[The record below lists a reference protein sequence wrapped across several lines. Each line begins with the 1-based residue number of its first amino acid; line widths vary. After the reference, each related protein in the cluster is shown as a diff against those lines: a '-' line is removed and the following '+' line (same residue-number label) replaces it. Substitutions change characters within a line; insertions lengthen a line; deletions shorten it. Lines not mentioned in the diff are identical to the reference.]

1 MSNTTT
7 TKPITFYINCLEIR
21 WLYEET
27 FNEASDPTEAYSSI
41 ANKISEKVGLKQMKT
56 MLKALRAEEST
67 NPLVQRKFI
76 GDK

>member
-1 MSNTTT
+1 M
-7 TKPITFYINCLEIR
+7 
-21 WLYEET
+21 YEET
-27 FNEASDPTEAYSSI
+27 FNEESDPTEAYSSI